1 MENNQEVKKFKTKA
15 EYVQLMKREF
25 CEVESIMENVAEL
38 KAQAKEA
45 GYDATLLA
53 KIAKSMAE
61 NRVDEVLEKNEIFAS
76 LVQEVREIESERR
89 YSTKK
94 VY

>member
-1 MENNQEVKKFKTKA
+1 MTEEVKKKTKA
-15 EYVQLMKREF
+15 EFVQAMKREF

-61 NRVDEVLEKNEIFAS
+61 NQIDEVLEKNEIFAT
-76 LVQEVREIESERR
+76 LVEEVRNS
-89 YSTKK
+89 
-94 VY
+94 

>member
-1 MENNQEVKKFKTKA
+1 MTEEVKKTKA
-15 EYVQLMKREF
+15 ELVEAMKREF

-45 GYDATLLA
+45 GYDATLLS

-61 NRVDEVLEKNEIFAS
+61 NRVDEVLEKNEIFAT
-76 LVQEVREIESERR
+76 LVEEVRNS
-89 YSTKK
+89 
-94 VY
+94 

>member
-1 MENNQEVKKFKTKA
+1 MTEEVKKTKA
-15 EYVQLMKREF
+15 EFVQAMKREF
-25 CEVESIMENVAEL
+25 YEVESIMENVSEL

-61 NRVDEVLEKNEIFAS
+61 NRVDEVLEKNEIFAT
-76 LVQEVREIESERR
+76 LVEEVRNS
-89 YSTKK
+89 
-94 VY
+94 

>member
-1 MENNQEVKKFKTKA
+1 MENQEVKKTKA
-15 EYVQLMKREF
+15 ELVEAMKREF

-38 KAQAKEA
+38 KGQAKEA

-76 LVQEVREIESERR
+76 LVDEVRNS
-89 YSTKK
+89 
-94 VY
+94 

>member
-1 MENNQEVKKFKTKA
+1 MENQEVKKKTKA
-15 EYVQLMKREF
+15 ELVQAMKREF

-45 GYDATLLA
+45 GYDAALLA

-61 NRVDEVLEKNEIFAS
+61 NKVDDVLEKNEIFAT
-76 LVQEVREIESERR
+76 LVEEVRNS
-89 YSTKK
+89 
-94 VY
+94 

>member
-1 MENNQEVKKFKTKA
+1 MENQEVQKRTKVELVDA
-15 EYVQLMKREF
+15 MKREF

-61 NRVDEVLEKNEIFAS
+61 NRVDEVLEKNEIFAT
-76 LVQEVREIESERR
+76 LVEEVRNS
-89 YSTKK
+89 
-94 VY
+94 

>member
-1 MENNQEVKKFKTKA
+1 MENQEVKKTKA
-15 EYVQLMKREF
+15 ELVQAMKREF

-61 NRVDEVLEKNEIFAS
+61 NRVDEVLEKNEIFAT
-76 LVQEVREIESERR
+76 LVEEVSN
-89 YSTKK
+89 S
-94 VY
+94 

>member
-1 MENNQEVKKFKTKA
+1 MENQEVKKKTKA
-15 EYVQLMKREF
+15 ELVEAMKREF

-38 KAQAKEA
+38 KAKAKEA

-76 LVQEVREIESERR
+76 LVDEVRNS
-89 YSTKK
+89 
-94 VY
+94 

>member
-61 NRVDEVLEKNEIFAS
+61 NRVDEVLEKNEIFAT
-76 LVQEVREIESERR
+76 LVEEVRNS
-89 YSTKK
+89 
-94 VY
+94 

>member
-25 CEVESIMENVAEL
+25 TEIESIMENVAEL

-53 KIAKSMAE
+53 KIAKAMAE
-61 NRVDEVLEKNEIFAS
+61 NKVDDVLEKNEVFAS
-76 LVQEVREIESERR
+76 LVDEVRSE
-89 YSTKK
+89 Y
-94 VY
+94 

>member
-1 MENNQEVKKFKTKA
+1 MTEEVKKKTKA
-15 EYVQLMKREF
+15 EFVQAMKREF

-61 NRVDEVLEKNEIFAS
+61 NRVDEVLEKNEIFAT
-76 LVQEVREIESERR
+76 LVEEVRSA
-89 YSTKK
+89 Y
-94 VY
+94 

>member
-1 MENNQEVKKFKTKA
+1 MENQEVKKKTKA
-15 EYVQLMKREF
+15 ELVQAMKREF

-76 LVQEVREIESERR
+76 LVDEVRNS
-89 YSTKK
+89 
-94 VY
+94 

>member
-1 MENNQEVKKFKTKA
+1 MTEEVKKTKA
-15 EYVQLMKREF
+15 ELVQAMKREF

-61 NRVDEVLEKNEIFAS
+61 NRVDEVLEKNEIFAT
-76 LVQEVREIESERR
+76 LVEEVR
-89 YSTKK
+89 ST
-94 VY
+94 Y

>member
-1 MENNQEVKKFKTKA
+1 MENQEVKKNTKA
-15 EYVQLMKREF
+15 ELVEAMKREF
-25 CEVESIMENVAEL
+25 CELESIMENVAEL

-76 LVQEVREIESERR
+76 LVDEVRNS
-89 YSTKK
+89 
-94 VY
+94 

>member
-1 MENNQEVKKFKTKA
+1 MTEEVKKTKSELVEA
-15 EYVQLMKREF
+15 MKREF

-76 LVQEVREIESERR
+76 LVDEVRNS
-89 YSTKK
+89 
-94 VY
+94 

>member
-1 MENNQEVKKFKTKA
+1 MENQEVKKTNA
-15 EYVQLMKREF
+15 ELVQAMKREF

-61 NRVDEVLEKNEIFAS
+61 NRVDEVLEKNEIFAT
-76 LVQEVREIESERR
+76 LVEEVRNS
-89 YSTKK
+89 
-94 VY
+94 

>member
-1 MENNQEVKKFKTKA
+1 MENQEVKKFKTKA

-25 CEVESIMENVAEL
+25 TEIESIMENVAEL

-61 NRVDEVLEKNEIFAS
+61 NRVDEVLEKNEIFAT
-76 LVQEVREIESERR
+76 LVEEVRNS
-89 YSTKK
+89 
-94 VY
+94 

>member
-1 MENNQEVKKFKTKA
+1 MTEEVKKTKA
-15 EYVQLMKREF
+15 ELVEAMKREF

-61 NRVDEVLEKNEIFAS
+61 NRVDEVLEKNEIFAT
-76 LVQEVREIESERR
+76 LVEEVR
-89 YSTKK
+89 ST
-94 VY
+94 Y

>member
-1 MENNQEVKKFKTKA
+1 MENQEVKKTKA
-15 EYVQLMKREF
+15 ELVEAMKREF

-76 LVQEVREIESERR
+76 LVDEVRNS
-89 YSTKK
+89 
-94 VY
+94 

>member
-1 MENNQEVKKFKTKA
+1 MTEEVKKTKA
-15 EYVQLMKREF
+15 ELVEAMRREF

-61 NRVDEVLEKNEIFAS
+61 NRVDKVLEKNEIFAS
-76 LVQEVREIESERR
+76 LVDEVRNS
-89 YSTKK
+89 
-94 VY
+94 

>member
-1 MENNQEVKKFKTKA
+1 MTEEVKKTKA
-15 EYVQLMKREF
+15 ESVQAMKREF

-76 LVQEVREIESERR
+76 LVDEVRNS
-89 YSTKK
+89 
-94 VY
+94 

>member
-1 MENNQEVKKFKTKA
+1 MTEEVKKTKA
-15 EYVQLMKREF
+15 ELVEAMKREF
-25 CEVESIMENVAEL
+25 CEVDSIMENVAEL

-76 LVQEVREIESERR
+76 LVDEVRNS
-89 YSTKK
+89 
-94 VY
+94 

>member
-1 MENNQEVKKFKTKA
+1 MENQEVKKFKTKA

-25 CEVESIMENVAEL
+25 TEIESIMENVAEL

-61 NRVDEVLEKNEIFAS
+61 NRVDEVLEKNEIFAN
-76 LVQEVREIESERR
+76 LVDEVRNS
-89 YSTKK
+89 
-94 VY
+94 

>member
-1 MENNQEVKKFKTKA
+1 MTEEVKKTKA
-15 EYVQLMKREF
+15 ELVQAMKREF

-76 LVQEVREIESERR
+76 LVDEVRNS
-89 YSTKK
+89 
-94 VY
+94 

>member
-1 MENNQEVKKFKTKA
+1 MTEEVKKKTKA
-15 EYVQLMKREF
+15 EFVQAMKREF

-38 KAQAKEA
+38 KSQAKEA

-61 NRVDEVLEKNEIFAS
+61 NRVDEVLEKNEIFAT
-76 LVQEVREIESERR
+76 LVEEVRNS
-89 YSTKK
+89 
-94 VY
+94 

>member
-1 MENNQEVKKFKTKA
+1 MENQEVKKKTKA
-15 EYVQLMKREF
+15 ELVEAMKREF

-76 LVQEVREIESERR
+76 LVDEVRNS
-89 YSTKK
+89 
-94 VY
+94 